1 VDELI
6 DDVAAFGRLLRA
18 EGLGVEPTR
27 LADFARAQAL
37 ASPTHAY
44 WIGRATLLGRQE
56 DAAAYDRAF
65 EAHYGGAARRDPEP
79 AAGSDPEPEAR
90 ARAPEGGPDGRGAER
105 AAGGE
110 PAPGSGHDDQEPGAG
125 GRGGG
130 MARGAAGSD
139 ELGEARAGPASA
151 VERLRHKRFE
161 DCTEEEL
168 DQLRTLL
175 ARITWTLP
183 PRRTRRRRRSRR
195 GELDVQ
201 ETLRAALRSDGEA
214 IVLHRRERRLER
226 RRLVLV
232 LDVSNSMA
240 AHSRALLMF
249 AHAAL
254 GADATWEAFCF
265 ATRMTRLS
273 EALRGG
279 HRPDDALRAATAAAG
294 DWGGGTRI
302 GASLR
307 ALLDEWSHTRVLRGA
322 VVVICSD
329 GLEVGDPTLLAEE
342 MARLSRLAA
351 EVVWLNPL
359 KGLEG
364 YEPLARGMR
373 AALPY
378 VDVFS
383 SGDDLASLEQ
393 LARHFTADPR
403 GPGPRTAAPARGSA
417 GAR

>member
-1 VDELI
+1 
-6 DDVAAFGRLLRA
+6 
-18 EGLGVEPTR
+18 
-27 LADFARAQAL
+27 
-37 ASPTHAY
+37 
-44 WIGRATLLGRQE
+44 
-56 DAAAYDRAF
+56 
-65 EAHYGGAARRDPEP
+65 
-79 AAGSDPEPEAR
+79 
-90 ARAPEGGPDGRGAER
+90 
-105 AAGGE
+105 
-110 PAPGSGHDDQEPGAG
+110 
-125 GRGGG
+125 
-130 MARGAAGSD
+130 
-139 ELGEARAGPASA
+139 
-151 VERLRHKRFE
+151 LRHKRFE

-168 DQLRTLL
+168 RQLSTLL

-183 PRRTRRRRRSRR
+183 PRRTRRRRGSRR

-214 IVLHRRERRLER
+214 LVLHRRERRLER

-240 AHSRALLMF
+240 AHSRALLML

-254 GADATWEAFCF
+254 GADARWEAFCF
-265 ATRMTRLS
+265 ATRMTRIS
-273 EALRGG
+273 EALRSGD
-279 HRPDDALRAATAAAG
+279 RPDDALRAATAAAG

-342 MARLSRLAA
+342 MGRLSRLAA